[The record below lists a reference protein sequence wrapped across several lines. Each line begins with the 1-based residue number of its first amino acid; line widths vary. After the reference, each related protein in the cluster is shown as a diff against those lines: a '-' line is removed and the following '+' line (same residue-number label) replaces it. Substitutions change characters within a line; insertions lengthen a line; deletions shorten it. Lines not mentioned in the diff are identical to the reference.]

1 MGTFTFGGLAVH
13 YLDEGAGDQTVLFVH
28 GFPFRAS
35 MWEPQIPVVVEAG
48 PRAGGLELPGFGG
61 SDLAAD
67 RLGAMMRSTAPVA
80 WIGALEAMKQRP
92 DRTDGL
98 AAISVPVLVVVGEG
112 DVIAPP
118 EVAETMAK
126 AIPGAHLEVVPDA
139 GHVANLENPDV
150 FNRALTDFLAAV
162 AATGP
167 DT

>member
-35 MWEPQIPVVVEAG
+35 MWEPEIPVVVEAG
-48 PRAGGLELPGFGG
+48 RRAVALDLPGFGR
-61 SDLAAD
+61 SDG
-67 RLGAMMRSTAPVA
+67 LGAMMRSTAPVA

>member
-1 MGTFTFGGLAVH
+1 
-13 YLDEGAGDQTVLFVH
+13 
-28 GFPFRAS
+28 
-35 MWEPQIPVVVEAG
+35 
-48 PRAGGLELPGFGG
+48 
-61 SDLAAD
+61 
-67 RLGAMMRSTAPVA
+67 
-80 WIGALEAMKQRP
+80 MKQRP

>member
-35 MWEPQIPVVVEAG
+35 MWEPQIPVLAEASPGRVEA
-48 PRAGGLELPGFGG
+48 
-61 SDLAAD
+61 AA

-118 EVAETMAK
+118 EVAETMVK